1 MSIILCRLCV
11 MCQSV
16 RVRRNR
22 FVSQCGTLRR
32 VVLRVYV
39 AMLHG
44 EVMPQTTDLIGTTE
58 AARILGK
65 SPRTVHRMVADGR
78 LTVAHTAPGGY
89 VGVWLF
95 DRAHIEALAKAAA

>member
-1 MSIILCRLCV
+1 MRHVSILCSDESRRRLT
-11 MCQSV
+11 M
-16 RVRRNR
+16 RNI
-22 FVSQCGTLRR
+22 RR

-39 AMLHG
+39 AMLHARD
-44 EVMPQTTDLIGTTE
+44 MPQTPTTDLIGTAE

-78 LTVAHTAPGGY
+78 LTIAHTAPGGY

-95 DRAHIEALAKAAA
+95 NRADIEAHAKAAA